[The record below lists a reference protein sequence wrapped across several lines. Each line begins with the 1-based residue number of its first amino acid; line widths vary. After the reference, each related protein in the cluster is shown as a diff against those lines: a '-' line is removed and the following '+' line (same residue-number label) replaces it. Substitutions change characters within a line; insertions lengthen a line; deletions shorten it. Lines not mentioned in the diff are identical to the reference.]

1 MSKPLRH
8 ILEFHFKSMSALSDL
23 FARAKAENR
32 AALIGYM
39 PAGFPSR
46 QGSIDVINAMV
57 AGGVDIVEVGYP
69 YSDPVMDGPVIQR
82 ATERAL
88 SSGFVAHDLF
98 TVISKIS
105 APTLAMTYWNPIER
119 YGVSAFTER
128 LAQVGGVGVITP
140 DLTIEESDEWI
151 AATSKQGIDRVY
163 VVAPSTSDERLQKVI
178 GKCSGF
184 VYAAILMGVTGARSA
199 IASSARELV
208 ERVRRVSALPI
219 CVGLG
224 VSNAE
229 QARDVANFADG
240 VIVGSAFISLVQSA
254 SNEKEAAEKVRV
266 LAQEL
271 AQAVT
276 RA

>member
-1 MSKPLRH
+1 MSKQLLH
-8 ILEFHFKSMSALSDL
+8 ILEFHFKSMSVLSDL
-23 FARAKAENR
+23 FARTKAENR

-39 PAGFPSR
+39 PAGFPTT

-82 ATERAL
+82 ATESAL

-119 YGVSAFTER
+119 YGVNAFTER

-151 AATSKQGIDRVY
+151 EATSKQGIERVY

-184 VYAAILMGVTGARSA
+184 IYAASLMGVTGARSA

-208 ERVRRVSALPI
+208 ARIRKVSELPI

>member
-8 ILEFHFKSMSALSDL
+8 ILEFHSKSMSVLSDL

-39 PAGFPSR
+39 PAGFPTT

-82 ATERAL
+82 ATEHAL

-184 VYAAILMGVTGARSA
+184 VYAASLMGVTGARSA

-208 ERVRRVSALPI
+208 ERVRKVSALPI